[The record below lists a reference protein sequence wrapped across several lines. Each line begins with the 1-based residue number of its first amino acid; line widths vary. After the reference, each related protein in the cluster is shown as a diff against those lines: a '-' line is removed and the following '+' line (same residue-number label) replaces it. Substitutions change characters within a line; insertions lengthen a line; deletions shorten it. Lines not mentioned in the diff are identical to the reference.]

1 MQKQTC
7 LNKKIQH
14 NLKWKQ
20 NYDHPTFKEYKK
32 TLINL
37 FPLYC
42 MKKIHERK
50 EKNWKHWVLLG
61 AGPNADGSCLRQDPH
76 WWVLLAI
83 RAKANGSNPG
93 GPNAISSPSGQDPTR
108 MGRAGQT
115 QLNIFSLGGAAQPD
129 QGTLGS
135 DTGPK
140 RIESWRRTY

>member
-1 MQKQTC
+1 MITQLLK
-7 LNKKIQH
+7 NIKKLSSI
-14 NLKWKQ
+14 
-20 NYDHPTFKEYKK
+20 YF
-32 TLINL
+32 L
-37 FPLYC
+37 FTVW
-42 MKKIHERK
+42 KKIHERK

-93 GPNAISSPSGQDPTR
+93 GPNAISSPSGLDPTR

-115 QLNIFSLGGAAQPD
+115 QLNIFSLGVAAQPD
-129 QGTLGS
+129 PGTLGS